1 MPRRMMR
8 RVFSLLPAVL
18 LPLLCITAIAQ
29 SSEENGTAID
39 TGVPLRIQIRKTI
52 PLARGESV
60 EGFLVAPVYVREKL
74 VLPEGTR
81 VAGVVQDYAP
91 IAFKLRLQARLDGD
105 ITPLH
110 EPIVHFQSIEL
121 DGREIAIDAVA
132 TVSTAQ
138 PIRFVTAQ
146 KRPSLMKQASGYI
159 HGQISD
165 TKDSIF
171 GPGRSDRALKLLYS
185 QLPYHPQRIWS
196 GTRFVAD
203 LNRRLMLP
211 MPAAASPELSSATIA
226 PEGISVT
233 ARLANRLSSET
244 AKKGDAVHAIVTV
257 PVFDD
262 ARHLILAEGDSLD
275 GTVLQAKHS
284 RSFGRNGQ
292 LRFVFQTLKPL
303 NRESKPVSAVISGVD
318 GSKSDNLSI
327 DNEGGVKASADKNRF
342 LAPALLG
349 VLAVAGHDRDR
360 DGNGLGRQTVAANGF
375 GVVARIVALTVND
388 RNVAAGFGAYAFAK
402 SIYFRFLSQGHPVE
416 FPRNTQV
423 ELKVI
428 SRQ

>member
-1 MPRRMMR
+1 MMR
-8 RVFSLLPAVL
+8 RVFSLFPAVL
-18 LPLLCITAIAQ
+18 LSLLCVAAKAQ
-29 SSEENGTAID
+29 ASDETGTTID
-39 TGVPLRIQIRKTI
+39 AGEPLRIQIRKSI
-52 PLARGESV
+52 PLARGASV
-60 EGFLVAPVYVREKL
+60 EGFLVAPVYVRERL

-81 VAGVVQDYAP
+81 VTGIVQDYAP
-91 IAFKLRLQARLDGD
+91 VAFKTRLQARLDGD
-105 ITPLH
+105 LTPLH
-110 EPIVHFQSIEL
+110 EPIVHFQSLEL
-121 DGREIAIDAVA
+121 DGKEIAIDAMA

-146 KRPSLMKQASGYI
+146 KRPSLMKQATGYV
-159 HGQISD
+159 HGQIND
-165 TKDSIF
+165 TKDAIF
-171 GPGRSDRALKLLYS
+171 GPGCSDRALQLLFS

-203 LNRRLMLP
+203 LGRPLMISL
-211 MPAAASPELSSATIA
+211 PAAASPELSSAAIG

-233 ARLANRLSSET
+233 ARLADRLSSET
-244 AKKGDAVHAIVTV
+244 ARKGDVVHAIVTV

-262 ARHLILAEGDSLD
+262 AKHLILAEGDSLD
-275 GTVLQAKHS
+275 GTVLQAKPS

-292 LRFVFQTLKPL
+292 LRFVFQTVKPH
-303 NRESKPVSAVISGVD
+303 NREAKPVSAVISSVD

-375 GVVARIVALTVND
+375 GVVARVVALTVND
-388 RNVAAGFGAYAFAK
+388 RNVATGFGVYAFAK
-402 SIYFRFLSQGHPVE
+402 SIYFRFLSQGHSVE